1 MESNSEAG
9 SPLADP
15 AVVRRAYF
23 HRIFSDPTRI
33 VIVRLLSTGPRGV
46 SEIVA
51 ATDAPNST
59 VSHHLGMLKKAGL
72 LTIRQDGAARI
83 CELTDNG
90 VVVAG
95 VGHVIEMI
103 VATMDHPIPP

>member
-1 MESNSEAG
+1 M
-9 SPLADP
+9 ADP
-15 AVVRRAYF
+15 TVVARAHF
-23 HRIFSDPTRI
+23 HRIFSNPTRI
-33 VIVRLLSTGPRGV
+33 VIVRLLSTGPRVV

-59 VSHHLGMLKKAGL
+59 VSHHLGILREAGI
-72 LTIRQDGAARI
+72 LTIRQDSAARI

-90 VVVAG
+90 VVIAG